1 MEIIQTIAWLMTPF
15 LGGQSKYGGDE
26 EEEEGRVAA
35 VGRLHNLLSVD
46 SLLAEHSTMFL
57 RLLIQTDCHVVST

>member
-26 EEEEGRVAA
+26 EEEEGRIAA
-35 VGRLHNLLSVD
+35 VGRLHNLFSV
-46 SLLAEHSTMFL
+46 SLLAEHSTMFP
-57 RLLIQTDCHVVST
+57 RLLIQTDCHVASA